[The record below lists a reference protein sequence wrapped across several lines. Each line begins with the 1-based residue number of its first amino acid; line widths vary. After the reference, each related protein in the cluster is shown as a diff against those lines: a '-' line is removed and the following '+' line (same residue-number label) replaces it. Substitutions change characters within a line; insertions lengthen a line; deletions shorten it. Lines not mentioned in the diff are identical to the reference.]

1 MWENTLA
8 LQTIEIGKIALD
20 GSALRAAVIA
30 NNIANV
36 DTPGFKRS
44 EVRFEEALRNWLKK
58 QEENTTQ
65 EKVSLD
71 DIQPYIVT
79 EEATYT
85 RNDLNNVDINE
96 EMVSLVKNQ
105 IYFESLIT
113 MLRKRLEL
121 LKLAAGR
128 RL

>member
-71 DIQPYIVT
+71 EIQPYIVT

-128 RL
+128 R